1 MFLSL
6 PLLNGNGT
14 PASRHIEEDVKNTI
28 FTPTLVGK
36 RNVPSCQKQVF
47 RLYDEP
53 MKLPVGRSRRATFF
67 MGVIIICRDGTD
79 VQHTNEDF

>member
-53 MKLPVGRSRRATFF
+53 MKVACWKFPIGNFF
-67 MGVIIICRDGTD
+67 HGCNNNM
-79 VQHTNEDF
+79 